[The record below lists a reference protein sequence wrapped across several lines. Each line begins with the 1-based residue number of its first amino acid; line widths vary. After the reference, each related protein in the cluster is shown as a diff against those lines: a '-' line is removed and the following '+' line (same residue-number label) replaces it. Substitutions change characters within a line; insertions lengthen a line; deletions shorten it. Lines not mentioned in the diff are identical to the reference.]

1 MVDLFWDIGCS
12 VILPGAVLFDLD
24 GTLLD
29 SEPLWL
35 RAEIS
40 IMSHWSISWTTEDQ
54 SMCLGGP
61 LERVADYMVAK
72 IAAHHH
78 HDLPTSHEVGELL
91 LTEVAL
97 LFRSNP
103 IAWRPGAQELVKST
117 HSLGVPTAIVTA
129 SWRLLLDVVMESMA
143 VDVGNFDTS
152 IAGDEV
158 EFSKP
163 HPFPYLEAAVM
174 LNADITSCL
183 AIEDS
188 PTGVQAAV
196 TAGAVTIAVEHVTPI
211 LNPKAIV
218 IASLEGQTLQSL
230 WRLTQ
235 IS

>member
-1 MVDLFWDIGCS
+1 VF
-12 VILPGAVLFDLD
+12 LPEAVLFDLD

-35 RAEIS
+35 GAEIS
-40 IMSHWSISWTTEDQ
+40 IMSRWSISWTEEDQ
-54 SMCLGGP
+54 SRCLGGP
-61 LERVADYMVAK
+61 LERVADYMVSK
-72 IAAHHH
+72 IAASHE
-78 HDLPTSHEVGELL
+78 HDLPTSDEVGELL

-97 LFRSNP
+97 LFKSNP
-103 IAWRPGAQELVKST
+103 IVWRPGARQLVKST
-117 HSLGVPTAIVTA
+117 HSLAVPTAIVTA
-129 SWRLLLDVVMESMA
+129 SWRPLLDVVMESMA
-143 VDVGNFDTS
+143 ADVGHFDAS

-163 HPFPYLEAAVM
+163 HPFPYLEAAGT

-196 TAGAVTIAVEHVTPI
+196 TSGARTIAVEHLTPI
-211 LNPKAIV
+211 LNPKATV

-230 WRLTQ
+230 WRLSQ